1 MITIRKKAIVIQ
13 IVMLFFTPLL
23 LFCQND
29 VMKNDWANLKKYDS
43 ENKELLSDPNS
54 KRIVFMGDSITEFW
68 KVNDSSFFDKSKIN
82 RGISGQTTSQ
92 MVLRFP
98 QDVISLKPEAVIIL
112 AGINDIAENTGPIF
126 NEGILENI
134 IAMSELAKANNIKV
148 ILCSVLPANRFN
160 WNPKILPANRGIALN
175 KMIQS
180 YAKTN
185 KIIYVDYYS
194 HMVDDENGLQKR
206 FGEDGVHPNKE
217 GYLLMKSIVN
227 EAIEELLN

>member
-1 MITIRKKAIVIQ
+1 MKVKFKVIAIQVVI
-13 IVMLFFTPLL
+13 LAFTPLL
-23 LFCQND
+23 SFCQND

-43 ENKELLSDPNS
+43 ENKELSTTPTS

-82 RGISGQTTSQ
+82 RGISGQTTPQ
-92 MVLRFP
+92 MLLRFP

-112 AGINDIAENTGPIF
+112 AGINDIAENNGPIS

-148 ILCSVLPANRFN
+148 ILCSILPANRFN
-160 WNPKILPANRGIALN
+160 WNLKISPANRVIELN

-180 YAKTN
+180 YANKN
-185 KIIYVDYYS
+185 KIIYVDYFS
-194 HMVDDENGLQKR
+194 QMVDDENGLQKQY
-206 FGEDGVHPNKE
+206 GEDGVHPNKE
-217 GYLLMKSIVN
+217 GYEVMKSIVT
-227 EAIEELLN
+227 EAIERISN

>member
-1 MITIRKKAIVIQ
+1 MKADFKVIVIQ
-13 IVMLFFTPLL
+13 IVILAFTPLL
-23 LFCQND
+23 SFCQND

-43 ENKELLSDPNS
+43 ENKELSTTPNS

-82 RGISGQTTSQ
+82 RGISGQTTPQ
-92 MVLRFP
+92 MLLRFP
-98 QDVISLKPEAVIIL
+98 QDVISLKPEVVIIL
-112 AGINDIAENTGPIF
+112 AGINDIAENTGPIS

-160 WNPKILPANRGIALN
+160 WNPKISPANRVIELN

-180 YAKTN
+180 FADKN
-185 KIIYVDYYS
+185 KIIYVDYFS
-194 HMVDDENGLQKR
+194 QMVDDENGLQKQY
-206 FGEDGVHPNKE
+206 GEDGVHPNKE
-217 GYLLMKSIVN
+217 GYLVMKTIVN
-227 EAIEELLN
+227 EAIERISN

>member
-1 MITIRKKAIVIQ
+1 MKVDFKVIVIQ
-13 IVMLFFTPLL
+13 IVILAFTPLL
-23 LFCQND
+23 SFCQND

-43 ENKELLSDPNS
+43 ENKELSTTPTS

-82 RGISGQTTSQ
+82 RGISGQTTPQ
-92 MVLRFP
+92 MLLRFP

-112 AGINDIAENTGPIF
+112 AGINDIAENNGPIS

-148 ILCSVLPANRFN
+148 ILCSILPANRFN
-160 WNPKILPANRGIALN
+160 WNLKISPANRVIELN

-180 YAKTN
+180 YANKN
-185 KIIYVDYYS
+185 KIIYVDYFS
-194 HMVDDENGLQKR
+194 QMVDDENGLQKQY
-206 FGEDGVHPNKE
+206 GEDGVHPNKE
-217 GYLLMKSIVN
+217 GYEVMKSIVT
-227 EAIEELLN
+227 EAIERISN

>member
-1 MITIRKKAIVIQ
+1 MKADFKVIVIQ
-13 IVMLFFTPLL
+13 IVILAFTPLL
-23 LFCQND
+23 SFCQND

-43 ENKELLSDPNS
+43 ENKELSTTPTS

-68 KVNDSSFFDKSKIN
+68 KVNDSSFFDKSNIN
-82 RGISGQTTSQ
+82 RGISGQTTPQ

-98 QDVISLKPEAVIIL
+98 QDVISLKPEVVIIL
-112 AGINDIAENTGPIF
+112 AGINDIAENTGPIS

-160 WNPKILPANRGIALN
+160 WNPKISPANRVIELN

-180 YAKTN
+180 FADKN
-185 KIIYVDYYS
+185 KIIYVDYFS
-194 HMVDDENGLQKR
+194 QMVDDENGLQKQY
-206 FGEDGVHPNKE
+206 GEDGVHPNKE
-217 GYLLMKSIVN
+217 GYLVMKLIVN
-227 EAIEELLN
+227 EAIERLSN

>member
-1 MITIRKKAIVIQ
+1 MKADFKVIAIQ
-13 IVMLFFTPLL
+13 IVILAFTPLL
-23 LFCQND
+23 SFCQND

-43 ENKELLSDPNS
+43 ENKELSTTPTS

-82 RGISGQTTSQ
+82 RGISGQTSPQ
-92 MVLRFP
+92 MLLRFP
-98 QDVISLKPEAVIIL
+98 QDVISLKPEVVIIL
-112 AGINDIAENTGPIF
+112 AGINDIAENIGPIS

-160 WNPKILPANRGIALN
+160 WNPKISPANRVIELN

-180 YAKTN
+180 FADKN
-185 KIIYVDYYS
+185 KIIYVDYFS
-194 HMVDDENGLQKR
+194 QMVDDENGLQKQY
-206 FGEDGVHPNKE
+206 GEDGVHPNKE
-217 GYLLMKSIVN
+217 GYLVMKTIVN
-227 EAIEELLN
+227 EAIERISN